1 MQCPKC
7 ERENFD
13 REKPCAECG
22 FKGDVSKLDEL
33 SHLQWMIGQIDRWEA
48 LDLDA
53 SSISKL
59 REIYNAYLKDL
70 EIALGLRQPSF
81 AFDEVEKVQNAWV
94 ELAHL
99 ETLFDKVEEWRA
111 AGYFKIEMD
120 GQDPVRMQRAH
131 AGTLRQRLEEY
142 QRPAPR
148 QTEQDKL
155 KTVSFLLDQID
166 LLASRGWFKSKREIE
181 KAVAPI
187 MAVMLDVMSNSDVE

>member
-13 REKPCAECG
+13 RGKPCAGCG
-22 FKGDVSKLDEL
+22 FRGDESKLEEL
-33 SHLQWMIGQIDRWEA
+33 AHLQWLVAQIDRWEA
-48 LDLDA
+48 LDIDA
-53 SSISKL
+53 SAVTKL
-59 REIYNAYLKDL
+59 REVYNAYLKDM
-70 EIALGLRQPSF
+70 EVAMGLRPPSF
-81 AFDEVEKVQNAWV
+81 AFDEVEKVQNAWA

-99 ETLFDKVEEWRA
+99 EELFDKVEAWRA

-131 AGTLRQRLEEY
+131 AETLRKRLEEHP
-142 QRPAPR
+142 RPAPK
-148 QTEQDKL
+148 QTDPDRL

-181 KAVAPI
+181 KAVKPI
-187 MAVMLDVMSNSDVE
+187 MTVMIDVMSNSDDE

>member
-7 ERENFD
+7 GRENFD
-13 REKPCAECG
+13 REKPCAECRFQG
-22 FKGDVSKLDEL
+22 EVNKIDEL
-33 SHLQWMIGQIDRWEA
+33 GHLQWMVGQIDRWET
-48 LDLDA
+48 LDIDA
-53 SSISKL
+53 SSVSKL
-59 REIYNAYLKDL
+59 REIYGAYLKDT

-99 ETLFDKVEEWRA
+99 ETLFEKVEEWRA
-111 AGYFKIEMD
+111 AGYFKVEMD

-131 AGTLRQRLEEY
+131 AVTLGQRLEEY
-142 QRPAPR
+142 QRPVLP
-148 QTEQDKL
+148 QTEQYKL
-155 KTVSFLLDQID
+155 KTVSFLLDQVD

-187 MAVMLDVMSNSDVE
+187 MAVMLDVMSGHEGE